1 MENARRGLGEI
12 TTGTFSFSGREART
26 AAAPRSTA
34 CAANPAPSA
43 CTPGSAAKRAP
54 GDARRESTA
63 SARTSTSAAPD
74 GTTASTP
81 VNNSLNSTLPPTLRV
96 VLFLPEYDGYPGGA
110 RVTFTLAPRL
120 TIAPAR
126 GDCAT
131 ARPLPRSS
139 GSREAC
145 ASLRVAV
152 RAPRPETSGTTACP
166 GADGAPAASPARSS
180 GSPTGE
186 SEETSSG
193 AVSLD

>member
-12 TTGTFSFSGREART
+12 TTGTFSSSGREART
-26 AAAPRSTA
+26 AAAPRATA

-43 CTPGSAAKRAP
+43 FTPGSAAKRAP
-54 GDARRESTA
+54 GAARRESTA
-63 SARTSTSAAPD
+63 SARTSTSAAPG

-145 ASLRVAV
+145 ASLR
-152 RAPRPETSGTTACP
+152 
-166 GADGAPAASPARSS
+166 
-180 GSPTGE
+180 
-186 SEETSSG
+186 SEEHTSELQSQFHL
-193 AVSLD
+193 VCRLLLEKKKKTSNSSPFLKKKKKKKKTKL